1 MESSAPDS
9 ALPATVAADARV
21 YLAPAAVG
29 PLSALAPMVETGSA
43 LPLAGGPL
51 GFAVCEIAIRDS
63 SGVARTT
70 ASLAQ
75 TRRWAAQQGGAVEA
89 RIDRLLDTLCRPR
102 RALRGEPLSRPLLMG
117 IINATPDSFSDGG
130 EHFDAAAAIAHGQRL
145 AHGGADILDVGGEST
160 RPGAAPVP
168 PREEA
173 ARVLPVLQGLSHLRA
188 SFPRLLLSIDTRH
201 AAVMQAALAQG
212 ADLINDVTALTGD
225 PDSLAVAAN
234 SGAAVALMHMQGEP
248 ATMNLAPR
256 YADVALDVFDYLEG
270 RIAACRE
277 TGIAPERLLL
287 DPGIGFGKRGAQNL
301 AVLRSLA
308 LYHGLGCPLLL
319 GASRKALGSRAE
331 SALPPKER
339 LPTSLAAALHAL
351 NLGVQVLRVHDVAE
365 TRRVVELWQ
374 RLTEGRRASAE
385 A

>member
-1 MESSAPDS
+1 MESSAPKS
-9 ALPATVAADARV
+9 ALPATVAADARL
-21 YLAPAAVG
+21 YLSPTAIG
-29 PLSALAPMVETGSA
+29 PLTALAPMVAAGSA

-51 GFAVCEIAIRDS
+51 AFAVCEIAIRNS
-63 SGVARTT
+63 AGVARTP
-70 ASLAQ
+70 ASLAE

-89 RIDRLLDTLCRPR
+89 RVAHLLETLARPR
-102 RALRGEPLSRPLLMG
+102 HDLHGEVLSKPILMG
-117 IINATPDSFSDGG
+117 IVNATPDSFSDGG

-145 AHGGADILDVGGEST
+145 AHAGADILDVGGEST
-160 RPGAAPVP
+160 RPGAAPVAP
-168 PREEA
+168 QEEA

-188 SFPRLLLSIDTRH
+188 SFPRLLLSIDSRH
-201 AAVMQAALAQG
+201 APVMRAALAQG
-212 ADLINDVTALTGD
+212 VDLINDVTALAGD
-225 PDSLAVAAN
+225 PDSLAVAAG

-256 YADVALDVFDYLEG
+256 YDDVALDVFDYLET
-270 RIAACRE
+270 RVAACRAA
-277 TGIAPERLLL
+277 GIAPERLLV

-319 GASRKALGSRAE
+319 GASRKALGSKAE

-374 RLTEGRRASAE
+374 RLTSAG
-385 A
+385 